1 MKINIGG
8 QKPDAKPA
16 TTLAEKASSF
26 QFKKPE
32 IVSSSQPAKQQAI
45 QQGTDKPNANTVQTA
60 PRQTQHVPTSAKT
73 TSPIPIQI
81 AHQSNTPANNIPEM
95 SDDKYEVVAG
105 ASDSFSQ
112 EAGNKFEEQL
122 GILQSAIDGV
132 GDLREG
138 MVNVLT
144 FLDDNPQYKDNIAP
158 KDIAVFVAACRKVAG
173 ITVTEKKTRVTKRKS
188 TSALEADI
196 MADLAGLDLE
206 L

>member
-45 QQGTDKPNANTVQTA
+45 QQGTDKPNANSVQTA
-60 PRQTQHVPTSAKT
+60 PRQTQHVQV
-73 TSPIPIQI
+73 PI
-81 AHQSNTPANNIPEM
+81 ANQSNTPANNIPEM

-105 ASDSFSQ
+105 ASDSFSP

-173 ITVTEKKTRVTKRKS
+173 ITVTEKKTRVTKKKS